1 MLDPKEELRLREM
14 WSKYPLNMWPFCSH
28 LGSTLF
34 LKHGTRTWP
43 AIEKKLTRIEG
54 RFLIWGT
61 KNPNS
66 RFYCCMCA
74 DCRNIVTGQYGAWD
88 DAEEHEYARD
98 ELARFVLGKEKA
110 EDSKQS

>member
-14 WSKYPLNMWPFCSH
+14 WGPWPQFMHPWCSH
-28 LGSTLF
+28 LSSTLF

-43 AIEKKLTRIEG
+43 AIEKKLARIEG
-54 RFLIWGT
+54 RFLVWGST
-61 KNPNS
+61 RPNS

-74 DCRNIVTGQYGAWD
+74 ECKNFVTAQYGARD
-88 DAEEHEYARD
+88 NAEEHDHARD
-98 ELARFVLGKEKA
+98 ELARFVLGKAKA

>member
-54 RFLIWGT
+54 RFLVWGST
-61 KNPNS
+61 NKNS
-66 RFYCCMCA
+66 RMYI
-74 DCRNIVTGQYGAWD
+74 CRCSECEAIVTAQYAVGD
-88 DAEEHEYARD
+88 DEEDHQDARD
-98 ELARFVLGKEKA
+98 TLAQFVLGQKA
-110 EDSKQS
+110 EDSKRS

>member
-1 MLDPKEELRLREM
+1 MLDPTEELRLREM
-14 WSKYPLNMWPFCSH
+14 WSKYPLEMWPFCSH

-43 AIEKKLTRIEG
+43 AIEKKLTKIEG
-54 RFLIWGT
+54 RFLAWGT
-61 KNPNS
+61 KAPNS

-74 DCRNIVTGQYGAWD
+74 KCKNIVTAQYGAWE

>member
-1 MLDPKEELRLREM
+1 MLDPKEELILREM
-14 WSKYPLNMWPFCSH
+14 WGKYPLNMWPFCSH

-74 DCRNIVTGQYGAWD
+74 DCRNIVMGQYGAWD